1 MPEQTNPSKNEG
13 FLLKANGSRIQFA
26 HCPIRACNGF
36 PAWLPPQISG
46 VFFWQNSR
54 TGVQLRTGRVPSMRE
69 RFNTGSME
77 SKEKQ
82 P

>member
-36 PAWLPPQISG
+36 PGAVATTDFRSILLAELTDWRSAPNG
-46 VFFWQNSR
+46 TR
-54 TGVQLRTGRVPSMRE
+54 TVHA
-69 RFNTGSME
+69 
-77 SKEKQ
+77 
-82 P
+82 